1 MGDESFDIFK
11 EQKASL
17 FPTPRPFQDKAHEML
32 RDGYK
37 HGHKNQLICAP
48 TGAGKTVLSLRII
61 NEALKKN
68 KRAVF
73 ICDRKTL
80 INQTSETADRY
91 GMDHGIIQADHWR
104 RKPES
109 NFQIASIQTLMRRKW
124 PGFDVAVVDECF
136 VDGTEILTDKGFV
149 DFKHVDTDCT
159 VAQYNKDQSIE
170 FVKPTGIVS
179 RMHIGNVVRFYGTK
193 GFDIVVTPNHDMV
206 IEHGARGIEKV
217 MAYDLKPNHYKR
229 FIAAGYSSVKSTTS
243 LTPIE
248 RMYIAFQADGSVH
261 NIPSNGTMVASFT
274 FVKDRKIDR
283 FLDLIEDGGWR
294 ITETTAVGDR
304 RRFLVYG
311 LPVISK
317 EVAEHFNI
325 AEIGHEK
332 AVAIINEMVE
342 WDGSKISDTLLYYS
356 SVVKRNAD
364 FYQSICAIGGI
375 RSRITVQVDDRSDAF
390 SDVYRLFV
398 RTDESTVCGGSIDK
412 ETISYSGMVHCVT
425 VPSGMIIV
433 RRNGRVVVCGNC
445 HVQMKS
451 WVDFAMDKSIKTAVI
466 GLTATPFSK
475 GLGKIFTNAIM
486 AATMHELTQQG
497 ILVPMRVF
505 SCTKPDMAGAETLG
519 GEWTDK
525 AAEERELQIVG
536 DVVTEWVKFGENR
549 KTIIFGSTIAHCEEM
564 CRQFNEAGIC
574 AAVYTSH
581 TSDDERAEILD
592 EYKQF
597 DSPLKILISV
607 EALARGFDVP
617 AVSCLGDA
625 RPLRKSFSTVIQM
638 WGRALRASPE
648 TSKTDAI
655 LLDFSGNVHRFAE
668 SFEHFY
674 FNGIDKLDD
683 GEKLDKEVRKDDP
696 KEERKCPQ
704 CGHIPFVKR
713 CASCGFERVSLS
725 LIEHLP
731 GEMREI
737 TIGKKKA
744 AESPEHLWA
753 QIATFSRSHGKPET
767 ASARAYYLYRDI
779 MGTSPPRHFDMSVPA
794 VEVSAA
800 VIGKIRSR
808 QIAHAKGMEKRRA

>member
-1 MGDESFDIFK
+1 VGDESFDIFK

-136 VDGTEILTDKGFV
+136 VEDTMISTPSGDVPIQFV
-149 DFKHVDTDCT
+149 RPGHT
-159 VAQYNKDQSIE
+159 VYNA
-170 FVKPTGIVS
+170 TGI
-179 RMHIGNVVRFYGTK
+179 G
-193 GFDIVVTPNHDMV
+193 VVT
-206 IEHGARGIEKV
+206 G
-217 MAYDLKPNHYKR
+217 
-229 FIAAGYSSVKSTTS
+229 TTS
-243 LTPIE
+243 QIVGRVIRIGL
-248 RMYIAFQADGSVH
+248 
-261 NIPSNGTMVASFT
+261 SNGKAIRVTESHRFFT
-274 FVKDRKIDR
+274 SR
-283 FLDLIEDGGWR
+283 GWLQ
-294 ITETTAVGDR
+294 A
-304 RRFLVYG
+304 RFLVAGALLYDKEAVRSMWGRLPPVHLFGEKYG
-311 LPVISK
+311 RGGDAFQQENVLLKILCEEIEKSNAQSGIKGEDGEDVEKYWSQAISSWREWYGSNCDSGVGAGASWVRMEGRGSGK
-317 EVAEHFNI
+317 DGQEACGRIPPSLQDRYSERRTDDCAGVGRRESRGHGAQGHGCEEGCPSEGVRVESVALEEQPGGTRVFNI
-325 AEIGHEK
+325 GVTNHPSYFA
-332 AVAIINEMVE
+332 
-342 WDGSKISDTLLYYS
+342 
-356 SVVKRNAD
+356 
-364 FYQSICAIGGI
+364 GG
-375 RSRITVQVDDRSDAF
+375 VLA
-390 SDVYRLFV
+390 
-398 RTDESTVCGGSIDK
+398 
-412 ETISYSGMVHCVT
+412 H
-425 VPSGMIIV
+425 
-433 RRNGRVVVCGNC
+433 NC

-505 SCTKPDMAGAETLG
+505 SCTKPDMAGAETAG

-525 AAEERELQIVG
+525 AAEERELRIVG
-536 DVVTEWVKFGENR
+536 DVVTEWVKFAENR
-549 KTIIFGSTIAHCEEM
+549 KTIVFGSTIAHCEEI

-574 AAVYTSH
+574 AAVYTSN
-581 TSDDERAEILD
+581 TTDDERAEILD

-597 DSPLKILISV
+597 DSPLRILVSV

-617 AVSCLGDA
+617 AVSCLCDA

-638 WGRALRASPE
+638 WGRALRSSPE
-648 TSKTDAI
+648 TLKSNAY

-725 LIEHLP
+725 LVEHLP

>member
-11 EQKASL
+11 DQKASL

-124 PGFDVAVVDECF
+124 PGFDVAVVDEC
-136 VDGTEILTDKGFV
+136 
-149 DFKHVDTDCT
+149 
-159 VAQYNKDQSIE
+159 
-170 FVKPTGIVS
+170 
-179 RMHIGNVVRFYGTK
+179 
-193 GFDIVVTPNHDMV
+193 
-206 IEHGARGIEKV
+206 
-217 MAYDLKPNHYKR
+217 
-229 FIAAGYSSVKSTTS
+229 
-243 LTPIE
+243 
-248 RMYIAFQADGSVH
+248 
-261 NIPSNGTMVASFT
+261 
-274 FVKDRKIDR
+274 
-283 FLDLIEDGGWR
+283 
-294 ITETTAVGDR
+294 
-304 RRFLVYG
+304 
-311 LPVISK
+311 
-317 EVAEHFNI
+317 
-325 AEIGHEK
+325 
-332 AVAIINEMVE
+332 
-342 WDGSKISDTLLYYS
+342 
-356 SVVKRNAD
+356 
-364 FYQSICAIGGI
+364 
-375 RSRITVQVDDRSDAF
+375 
-390 SDVYRLFV
+390 
-398 RTDESTVCGGSIDK
+398 
-412 ETISYSGMVHCVT
+412 
-425 VPSGMIIV
+425 
-433 RRNGRVVVCGNC
+433 

-505 SCTKPDMAGAETLG
+505 SCTKPDMSGAETLG

-525 AAEERELQIVG
+525 AAEERELKIVG

-648 TSKTDAI
+648 TLKTDAI
-655 LLDFSGNVHRFAE
+655 MLDFSGNIHRFAE

-725 LIEHLP
+725 LVEHLP

-737 TIGKKKA
+737 TIGKRKA

-808 QIAHAKGMEKRRA
+808 QIAHAKGMQKGAKSA